1 MSHAATEIPSHNS
14 HSSPSPLFPIPCTR
28 KFDNEVLRH
37 FIQISSSS
45 TDAAFA
51 ARKELARCGW
61 SKTMVYG
68 TTYYSSPTDSVKRT
82 LLQACSVEIAKE
94 YRQDPVKEDNKEE
107 RLIIESDSVLEA
119 KVEEL
124 CAKEEE
130 ESLKEQHSILE
141 EPVKE
146 EEDLPQICR
155 LCKGSYYTRGIKFLI
170 LY

>member
-94 YRQDPVKEDNKEE
+94 YRQDPVKE
-107 RLIIESDSVLEA
+107 
-119 KVEEL
+119 
-124 CAKEEE
+124 EE
-130 ESLKEQHSILE
+130 ESLK

-146 EEDLPQICR
+146 EEDLSQICR